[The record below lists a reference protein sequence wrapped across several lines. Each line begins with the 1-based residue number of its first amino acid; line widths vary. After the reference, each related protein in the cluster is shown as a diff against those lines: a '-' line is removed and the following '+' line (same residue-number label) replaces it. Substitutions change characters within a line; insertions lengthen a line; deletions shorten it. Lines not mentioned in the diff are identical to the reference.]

1 MINADGSWKAVLE
14 SDHGVEKEQ
23 TEPRES
29 TLPLNIVPDV
39 LDLTNED
46 NLDLMDTCEIADRKL
61 FEDPVP
67 SQFVTS
73 NSTSLGVNFTGVD
86 QNVDIQR
93 DEPWTALD
101 RAPDTQIVGVPEH
114 LVLPVTVSPASN
126 QEAEGHNNNLNM
138 NYAMRNLISAPN
150 NIQPQLNYIN
160 SVVTE
165 YGRSS
170 SALRHINRIPL
181 AVQAFPVQ
189 SQALP
194 AVPNRIPRQNSVTN
208 LSSLQTSSSSVA
220 PHVSLSNPASST
232 ILSDIERQQ
241 HFTRPSQNPPQVPGV
256 SSSTPTL
263 QHQSETQV

>member
-23 TEPRES
+23 IGPRES

-46 NLDLMDTCEIADRKL
+46 NLDLMDTCETADRKPY
-61 FEDPVP
+61 EDP

-73 NSTSLGVNFTGVD
+73 NSTSLGVNFTGVN
-86 QNVDIQR
+86 QNLDIQQ
-93 DEPWTALD
+93 DGPWTALN

-114 LVLPVTVSPASN
+114 LVLPVAVSPASN

-138 NYAMRNLISAPN
+138 NYAMQNLNSAPN
-150 NIQPQLNYIN
+150 NVQPQLNYIN
-160 SVVTE
+160 SVVNE

-170 SALRHINRIPL
+170 SAPRHINRIPI
-181 AVQAFPVQ
+181 AVQALPVQ
-189 SQALP
+189 SRALP

-208 LSSLQTSSSSVA
+208 LSALQTSSSSVA
-220 PHVSLSNPASST
+220 PHVSLSNLASAA
-232 ILSDIERQQ
+232 IPSDIERQQ
-241 HFTRPSQNPPQVPGV
+241 QLLTRCSQNPPQVPGV